1 MAENIKKT
9 PLVLLFLSCT
19 FTFTG
24 GGGGSVCVEPMENLT
39 MKYGLEEVFTQELVN
54 AFLSDGRMRVTS
66 CDASDAVLAGKI
78 TDYSKSPYAYTGEGE
93 IREYKLEIS
102 LEIVYYTQKGDTIR
116 KKLTEWATYPE
127 GGEEEEG
134 IKRVAEKVK
143 DRIILLLLDR
153 W

>member
-54 AFLSDGRMRVTS
+54 AFLSDGRMKVTS

-116 KKLTEWATYPE
+116 KKLTEWATYSE
-127 GGEEEEG
+127 GEEEEEG